1 MTWVASKA
9 PALGMPA
16 FAEAL
21 SGADHAPAIL
31 DRRRP
36 WIVLAFILI
45 AVAYGPTLLRLATM
59 TQLNAP
65 GMRVW

>member
-1 MTWVASKA
+1 MSPRVLVVDDEADLVASYER
-9 PALGMPA
+9 LLRRRGY
-16 FAEAL
+16 
-21 SGADHAPAIL
+21 G

>member
-1 MTWVASKA
+1 MRVA
-9 PALGMPA
+9 
-16 FAEAL
+16 
-21 SGADHAPAIL
+21 HAPAIL